1 MQDWIKKLFAEP
13 HTAGIIISSA
23 IVGAVASLAKG
34 VVEQRHGG
42 WLGFVR
48 AVLTGV
54 AVAVLVGLGLED
66 FIASET
72 ARLAIVGAC
81 AVVSEDIWAGL
92 KAIGSSLRKDPL
104 GFVMR
109 LLDAIRGRSVGSTGS
124 DDKGRP

>member
-1 MQDWIKKLFAEP
+1 
-13 HTAGIIISSA
+13 
-23 IVGAVASLAKG
+23 
-34 VVEQRHGG
+34 
-42 WLGFVR
+42 
-48 AVLTGV
+48 VLVGV
-54 AVAVLVGLGLED
+54 AVAILVGLGLED

-92 KAIGSSLRKDPL
+92 KAVGNSLRKDPL

-109 LLDAIRGRSVGSTGS
+109 LLDAVRGRSAGSAGG